1 MEKITKFEIGLFA
14 LLVIYF
20 LFAATNI
27 NAQLGNIYAIFAL
40 ATLMF
45 ILLDPKRSIRFK
57 KSNDSTLGSI
67 VVGAGAYV
75 ALISIG
81 TFLLIP
87 IVRKAME
94 LLGATTPVLATN
106 PFFQFVTFAIAIPIV
121 ETYFFFMVMYDLFAS
136 IVGIDIDRRNLT
148 NIKLWGVIIV
158 IALIFMFFH
167 LTAKGIGATDVLS
180 LVFFMAIISMLLVTW
195 FKTGEGAVYFHCIA
209 NGIPSLSL
217 IGFSVLNLIGV
228 FRNASPKRNKIR
240 IQTNKPNSK
249 SSISLRWRQSRGSCP
264 LHETT
269 GYLG

>member
-27 NAQLGNIYAIFAL
+27 NAQLGNIYAIFSL
-40 ATLMF
+40 ATLLF
-45 ILLDPKRSIRFK
+45 ILLDPKRSIKFRK
-57 KSNDSTLGSI
+57 DNDSILGSL

-75 ALISIG
+75 VLITVG

-106 PFFQFVTFAIAIPIV
+106 AFFQFVTFAIAIPIV

-136 IVGIDIDRRNLT
+136 LVGIDIDRRNLT
-148 NIKLWGVIIV
+148 NIRLWGVIIG

-180 LVFFMAIISMLLVTW
+180 LVFFMAVISMVLVTW
-195 FKTGEGAVYFHCIA
+195 FKTGEGAVYFHIIA

-228 FRNASPKRNKIR
+228 FKNDSKSTTRIQSNSKIR
-240 IQTNKPNSK
+240 QE
-249 SSISLRWRQSRGSCP
+249 
-264 LHETT
+264 H
-269 GYLG
+269 GYLSNPSTSPS